1 MVRNVFY
8 QDLKTSPNQES
19 KVGVKDGVTE
29 SRDPGDT
36 RQSCENAVTTL
47 QVLRVWGR
55 LWLRV
60 STWIICIQPN
70 WICLTKGYR
79 KVNQP
84 TRREKEDS
92 CNHFLF
98 LYDGSSD
105 GFTSA
110 KIRDFWTP
118 PFPLSTFHATCQ
130 NYRPQNLEISKPPS
144 PLSADVLYEWS
155 LVWLRREKL
164 RLPTEDC
171 NFSAVMQ

>member
-19 KVGVKDGVTE
+19 KVGVKDGVTRPWRHQTE
-29 SRDPGDT
+29 LRECCYNLTST
-36 RQSCENAVTTL
+36 QSV
-47 QVLRVWGR
+47 GR

-130 NYRPQNLEISKPPS
+130 NYRPQNLEISKSPS

-155 LVWLRREKL
+155 
-164 RLPTEDC
+164 P
-171 NFSAVMQ
+171 